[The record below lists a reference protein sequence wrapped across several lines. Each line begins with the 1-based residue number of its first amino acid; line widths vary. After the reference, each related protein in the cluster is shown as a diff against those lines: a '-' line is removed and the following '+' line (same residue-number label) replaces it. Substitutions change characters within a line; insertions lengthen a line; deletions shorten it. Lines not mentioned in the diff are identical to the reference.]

1 MTDFSQFIERIQN
14 SIQSSGVGVLVL
26 NNGNVLYY
34 SDTEI
39 EADLNIAT
47 EEGDDEVTEYLTELL
62 DTVDEN
68 DFSST
73 LLINEISDE
82 GSVIHRA
89 QIWLN

>member
-1 MTDFSQFIERIQN
+1 MTDFSQYIERIQN

-34 SDTEI
+34 SDSSI
-39 EADLNIAT
+39 EYDLEVSK

-68 DFSST
+68 DFNQT

-82 GSVIHRA
+82 GSVIHRV
-89 QIWLN
+89 QI

>member
-73 LLINEISDE
+73 LLINEVSDE
-82 GSVIHRA
+82 GSVIHRV
-89 QIWLN
+89 QI